1 MWSSEWSGILEHLL
15 FENPGTARWI
25 LYIQYSTGIFRL
37 VLIAGYQ
44 TSTGTLEKFSE
55 FMSKGGILEGTMKIK
70 SRLGSARFK

>member
-1 MWSSEWSGILEHLL
+1 VVRDFRTSIVRKSRYSSLDIIH
-15 FENPGTARWI
+15 TV
-25 LYIQYSTGIFRL
+25 QYSTGIFRL